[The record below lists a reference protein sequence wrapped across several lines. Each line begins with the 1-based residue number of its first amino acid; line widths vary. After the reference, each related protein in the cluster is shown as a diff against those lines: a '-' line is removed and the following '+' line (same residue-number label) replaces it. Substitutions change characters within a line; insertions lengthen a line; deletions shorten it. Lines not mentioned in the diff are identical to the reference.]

1 MAYFGTVLVIGCV
14 SYSFVRIF
22 VLVRRNVE
30 RVLRSLF
37 GM

>member
-14 SYSFVRIF
+14 SYSFVRI
-22 VLVRRNVE
+22 VILVHRNVE
-30 RVLRSLF
+30 RVLRSIF